1 MSRARDQA
9 WLFHSVQEND
19 LGPNCLRR
27 RVLEFFKQ
35 PPDLSIHG
43 SSVDIP
49 TLQLV
54 SRRADRMAER
64 PPRPF
69 DSWFEVD
76 VALALAIQSEVRLSA
91 RALREELQNDI
102 DNARLRAAAIV
113 QEVKETYERPLAYRD
128 IIIMALAILLALLIG
143 FALGRVHLR

>member
-1 MSRARDQA
+1 
-9 WLFHSVQEND
+9 
-19 LGPNCLRR
+19 
-27 RVLEFFKQ
+27 
-35 PPDLSIHG
+35 
-43 SSVDIP
+43 
-49 TLQLV
+49 
-54 SRRADRMAER
+54 MAER